1 VLQELP
7 TLRAEDH
14 QAAELLQ
21 HAINGLLY
29 ASPRSL
35 VITLQH
41 FCRVRDA
48 VAARRQQH
56 GSNGSDGGCWEM
68 QPASWPL
75 GVTVDGSVKGEPD
88 LSTLR
93 GVMQVRGR
101 GNADVCSNLDGS
113 NSSSTT
119 TTTS

>member
-1 VLQELP
+1 MK
-7 TLRAEDH
+7 AKDH

-41 FCRVRDA
+41 FCRVQDA
-48 VAARRQQH
+48 VAARRHQH
-56 GSNGSDGGCWEM
+56 GSNGSSGSDGGCWPV

-75 GVTVDGSVKGEPD
+75 GVRVDGHVKGEPD
-88 LSTLR
+88 LSSLQ
-93 GVMQVRGR
+93 GVMQVGGAGR
-101 GNADVCSNLDGS
+101 K
-113 NSSSTT
+113 
-119 TTTS
+119 